1 VTTTVATPQPLA
13 RLRRRLTAWYAA
25 TLGITLLVLGGGLY
39 AAIHAQ
45 LTHQLEDSL
54 RDATHEL
61 VRAARIREMEST
73 RAQGAVV
80 DAVDELHIPD
90 RTLFL
95 LDSAGGPIKPAEA
108 GAWIRAAARQ
118 AAAAGSFDTERDTTK
133 DRTLSLHAERFRLV
147 SGQMLVAAA
156 VADQVELSD
165 RYSELIAAFGSA
177 ALAAVVFV
185 LLGGWFLVQ
194 KSTAPVER
202 SMEHTRR
209 FMADAAHELRT
220 PIAVLRTKADVA
232 LQEERSVEAYAS
244 TLRSMGHEA
253 RRLGRT
259 VDDLLLLARADAGE
273 RPVVRARFFLD
284 DVVLDAALSV
294 RTLATAAGVSL
305 LVDQFEETPVI
316 GDAVLVRELVIVLLD
331 NAVKFTPRGGSV
343 RVRVQPDPQP
353 MVVVEDTGVGISS
366 EQLPHVFER
375 FYRGEPSRPRGGGAG
390 LGLSIASWVAEVH
403 GARIDLGPVGD
414 SDDGNGSRGT
424 GRTGTRA
431 TVVFPRP
438 PQTIA

>member
-1 VTTTVATPQPLA
+1 MTGGVAPPPPLA
-13 RLRRRLTAWYAA
+13 RLRLRLTAWYAA
-25 TLGITLLVLGGGLY
+25 TLGITLLVLGTGLY
-39 AAIHAQ
+39 TAIHAQ
-45 LTHQLEDSL
+45 LTRQLGDSL

-61 VRAARIREMEST
+61 VRAARIREMESA
-73 RAQGAVV
+73 RAHGAVV

-90 RTLFL
+90 RMLFL
-95 LDSAGGPIKPAEA
+95 LDSAGRPIKPAAA
-108 GAWIRAAARQ
+108 GAWIRDAARR
-118 AAAAGSFDTERDTTK
+118 AAVAGSFDSQEDTTG
-133 DRTLSLHAERFRLV
+133 DRTLSLHAERFRLA
-147 SGQMLVAAA
+147 SGQLLVAAA
-156 VADQVELSD
+156 VADQVELAD
-165 RYSELIAAFGSA
+165 RYSALIAAFGGA
-177 ALAAVVFV
+177 ALAAIVLV
-185 LLGGWFLVQ
+185 LLGGSFLVQ

-244 TLRSMGHEA
+244 TLRAMGHEA

-273 RPVVRARFFLD
+273 RPVERGRFFLD

-294 RTLATAAGVSL
+294 RTLATAAGVVL
-305 LVDQFEETPVI
+305 VVDQFEETPVI
-316 GDAVLVRELVIVLLD
+316 GDAALVRELVIVLLD

-353 MVVVEDTGVGISS
+353 TLVVEDTGSGIPPD
-366 EQLPHVFER
+366 QLPHVFER
-375 FYRGEPSRPRGGGAG
+375 FFRGEPSRPRGGGSG
-390 LGLSIASWVAEVH
+390 LGLSIAQWVAEVH
-403 GARIDLGPVGD
+403 GARIDLGPIDESNPRTPGP
-414 SDDGNGSRGT
+414 

-431 TVVFPRP
+431 TVIFPRP
-438 PQTIA
+438 PHPAT